1 MKLKAILL
9 LVPYLCLFAAAAAPA
24 QGARDVRV
32 NFRQTTLENG
42 LRVITVEDHSA
53 PVLSVAVT
61 YAVGSRDERKGQEG
75 FAHLLE
81 HLMFRGS
88 QNVGPEE
95 HAALIQSYGGAFNAW
110 TEKDLTTYFMSLPAN
125 QLDLALY
132 LEADRMRGLKIT
144 DEGMRAE
151 LAVVAQEEQERYG
164 RPYGRS
170 LMTLDQTLYDSF
182 AYRHATLGSI
192 SELNAASPADVKAFY
207 DLYYGPGNAVLTLVG
222 DFDSAEALRKVETYF
237 GGLAAQAHPPPPDA
251 VEPEQKRERR
261 LTIKDPLARSPR
273 IDIAFKVTSATPAD
287 LYALHVLSVVLQ
299 QSKQSSRLF
308 ERLVTRRGLAQNAE
322 GHLSSRCGPA
332 AVFYVSVTAAPGA
345 DLDEVEAETYAE
357 IDRLKTEA
365 VTDEEL
371 KKPERYALSD
381 LYMTVRNSLKRAIG
395 LSEDTVTCHDPN
407 LINTRVGNIAAVTA
421 RDVMRVTSR
430 YLVAGDRTVVITLP
444 ERAAAR

>member
-151 LAVVAQEEQERYG
+151 L
-164 RPYGRS
+164 
-170 LMTLDQTLYDSF
+170 
-182 AYRHATLGSI
+182 
-192 SELNAASPADVKAFY
+192 
-207 DLYYGPGNAVLTLVG
+207 
-222 DFDSAEALRKVETYF
+222 
-237 GGLAAQAHPPPPDA
+237 
-251 VEPEQKRERR
+251 
-261 LTIKDPLARSPR
+261 
-273 IDIAFKVTSATPAD
+273 
-287 LYALHVLSVVLQ
+287 
-299 QSKQSSRLF
+299 
-308 ERLVTRRGLAQNAE
+308 
-322 GHLSSRCGPA
+322 
-332 AVFYVSVTAAPGA
+332 
-345 DLDEVEAETYAE
+345 
-357 IDRLKTEA
+357 
-365 VTDEEL
+365 
-371 KKPERYALSD
+371 
-381 LYMTVRNSLKRAIG
+381 
-395 LSEDTVTCHDPN
+395 
-407 LINTRVGNIAAVTA
+407 
-421 RDVMRVTSR
+421 
-430 YLVAGDRTVVITLP
+430 
-444 ERAAAR
+444 